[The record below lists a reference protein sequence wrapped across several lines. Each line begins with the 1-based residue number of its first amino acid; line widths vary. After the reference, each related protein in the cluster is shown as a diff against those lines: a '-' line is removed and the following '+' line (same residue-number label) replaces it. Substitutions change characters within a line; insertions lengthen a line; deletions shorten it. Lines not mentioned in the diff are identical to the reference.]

1 TIVQVVSAPFALLVD
16 AVSFLVSALCLKSI
30 RLPMA
35 TPAPL
40 LKQPSFWEQCAEG
53 FHVIR
58 KHALLRAIVC
68 CSSTL
73 NFGGAIILTVFTFY
87 MINELHLSAAVCGI
101 ILGGG
106 SLGSLAGAM
115 LAAPLARWYGWGPTL
130 LGTTLCW
137 SMGALLLPLAH
148 GPIMLT
154 ILLLLA
160 GRFVMGTAQTTYNI
174 NQISLRQITLPGALH
189 GRINATIRCL
199 AGSAVPL
206 GSFLGGGLGTLIGV
220 RGTLLFGAISLSLS
234 SCWLFFSPVRYVQK
248 RRKAT
253 SVDPSRS

>member
-1 TIVQVVSAPFALLVD
+1 
-16 AVSFLVSALCLKSI
+16 
-30 RLPMA
+30 
-35 TPAPL
+35 
-40 LKQPSFWEQCAEG
+40 
-53 FHVIR
+53 
-58 KHALLRAIVC
+58 
-68 CSSTL
+68 
-73 NFGGAIILTVFTFY
+73 
-87 MINELHLSAAVCGI
+87 

-106 SLGSLAGAM
+106 SLGSLVGAM
-115 LAAPLARWYGWGPTL
+115 LAAPLARWHGWGPTL
-130 LGTTLCW
+130 LGTTFCC

-154 ILLLLA
+154 IPLLLA
-160 GRFVMGTAQTTYNI
+160 GRFVMGTAQTIYNI

-206 GSFLGGGLGTLIGV
+206 GSFLGGELGTLVGV
-220 RGTLLFGAISLSLS
+220 RGTLLLGVISLSLS
-234 SCWLFFSPVRYVQK
+234 SCWLLFSPVRYVQK